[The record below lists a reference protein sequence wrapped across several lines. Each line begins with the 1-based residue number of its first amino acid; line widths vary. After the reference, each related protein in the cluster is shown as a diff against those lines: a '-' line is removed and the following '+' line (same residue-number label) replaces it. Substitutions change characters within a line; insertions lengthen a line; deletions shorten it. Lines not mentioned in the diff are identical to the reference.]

1 MFVNL
6 KNLMRNRNEARKRE
20 YAAAKNLQM
29 VRNDKEA
36 SRREK
41 YASMQRLHESQELA
55 NSFNKEKNKR
65 STKKEKLKTVV
76 VGLSCAAV
84 ITGIAYGIDQYNKK
98 KRRQPIVN
106 SDYSNVSRD
115 DDDEKYQEPVEETI
129 EEVEEQT
136 EVEASNTN
144 TGKSTVVRG
153 YSPQENKM
161 QTTYK
166 EIQGSPE
173 GDFQDEMTGTSSDK
187 IHVKGVDQTE
197 RNGNITF
204 ETDKITPKE
213 EKEDSGDKSDTIM
226 DTDNAEKVISEEDKD
241 KKQQQ
246 PEIPDDSNTTNITNT
261 TKKPE
266 EASDKDLDDWLR

>member
-1 MFVNL
+1 MFINL
-6 KNLMRNRNEARKRE
+6 NNLMRNRNEARKRE
-20 YAAAKNLQM
+20 YDTSKKLQM
-29 VRNDKEA
+29 TRNNKEA
-36 SRREK
+36 SRNEK
-41 YASMQRLHESQELA
+41 YVARQRLQECRDLA
-55 NSFNKEKNKR
+55 SNFNKEKNKR

-173 GDFQDEMTGTSSDK
+173 GNLQDKMTDSSSDK

-226 DTDNAEKVISEEDKD
+226 DTDNAEKVISEEDKN

-246 PEIPDDSNTTNITNT
+246 PEIPDVSNTTNITNT
-261 TKKPE
+261 TKEPE

>member
-1 MFVNL
+1 MFINL
-6 KNLMRNRNEARKRE
+6 NNLMRNRNEARKRE
-20 YAAAKNLQM
+20 YDTSKKLQM
-29 VRNDKEA
+29 TRNNKEA
-36 SRREK
+36 SRNEK
-41 YASMQRLHESQELA
+41 YIARQRLQECRELA
-55 NSFNKEKNKR
+55 SNFNKEKNKR
-65 STKKEKLKTVV
+65 STKKEKLKTVI

-84 ITGIAYGIDQYNKK
+84 LTGIAYGIDQYNKK

-129 EEVEEQT
+129 EEVEEPT

-144 TGKSTVVRG
+144 TGKSTAVRG

-173 GDFQDEMTGTSSDK
+173 GNFQDEITDPSSDTT
-187 IHVKGVDQTE
+187 HVKGVDQTE

-213 EKEDSGDKSDTIM
+213 EKEDSGNKSNTIM
-226 DTDNAEKVISEEDKD
+226 DTGNAEKVISEEDKD

-261 TKKPE
+261 TKEPE